1 MLMLNILVRTLCKIQ
16 LIYVCACKILRET
29 ISQYHKN
36 VKLIVEAH
44 K

>member
-16 LIYVCACKILRET
+16 LIYVCACNILRRT
-29 ISQYHKN
+29 ISQDHKN